1 MKKLKRGKASVHDTV
16 MAEMI
21 LDGGSCLHGFTMQM
35 YNRTLQ
41 GQFLENLSLTA
52 VFKSGDVH
60 DMGNY
65 RGTTVLPA
73 LAKLFAMMLKNRIS
87 DYMEGNNL
95 RGQGHCKLTSSQITT
110 QLIMLSLCSSCLNI
124 SKRDKSLRT
133 LHVFLNQEGL

>member
-1 MKKLKRGKASVHDTV
+1 MKKLKRGKASVHDSV
-16 MAEMI
+16 MSEMI

-73 LAKLFAMMLKNRIS
+73 LAKLFAMMLKSRIC

-95 RGQGHCKLTSSQITT
+95 RGYCHCKLTSSQITT
-110 QLIMLSLCSSCLNI
+110 
-124 SKRDKSLRT
+124 
-133 LHVFLNQEGL
+133 H